1 VSVVAVLVAAPAG
14 SAAPPFTPCGA
25 FGLECATLS
34 VPLDYSG
41 TTPGTVPLYVE
52 VLPATGRPKG
62 VMLLMAGG
70 PGQASAEVFNLGVEA
85 ADYRSYF
92 PGYTLV
98 AYDDRGTG
106 KSGPLACPNARTITQ
121 CGDAVPTRAFYT
133 SRDHG
138 EDIESVRKALGV
150 DKIALFGV
158 SYGTKHAEAYALAH
172 PTHVERLLLDSE
184 VVPYRSPVDTSSIQ
198 TIPTSINK
206 ICTNN
211 VCQGIPAGMG
221 DKFATLANA
230 FEATPVDATVQF
242 APTLAPFTEHIDGDA
257 MISLAYES
265 DLASAIA
272 SQLPAAIDSASTGN
286 MRPLERLIFLDAL
299 NTASSNDIN
308 FILLLATNCGDG
320 PFPWQP
326 TDTTD
331 ARTAAMNA
339 AIAGLPPGSSG
350 AFGPWAF
357 QIFPAWSCVDWPAPS
372 GGAVLGPGPMPDVP
386 VLVLSGDRDIRTPTS
401 EAVEIA
407 KPFPQGR
414 VLVVPGAGHS
424 VLNHSL
430 CAKNAVISWLSGGT
444 PPSVC
449 TRFTLYVPALGRW
462 RASVAAT
469 PTHPKVPGLPGRA
482 LNALLQT
489 IHDAEGNWLLT
500 RDSQEATTG
509 LIGGR
514 LTPDP
519 KGLIDL
525 KAYTSVGG
533 LAVTGKIVLKMGPYG
548 RPVVPLTT
556 VSGTLKVTGSGAARG
571 TVRLAGNKLTGTLG
585 GRAVTSTF

>member
-1 VSVVAVLVAAPAG
+1 VCLAAVLVAAPAG
-14 SAAPPFTPCGA
+14 SAAPPFAPCGN
-25 FGLECATLS
+25 FGLECATLT
-34 VPLDYSG
+34 VPLDYTG
-41 TTPGTVPLYVE
+41 ATPGTVPLYVE
-52 VLPATGRPKG
+52 VLPATGTPKG
-62 VMLLMAGG
+62 VMVLMAGG

-106 KSGPLACPNARTITQ
+106 KSGPLACPDARTIAQ
-121 CGDAVPTRAFYT
+121 CGDAVPARAFYT

-184 VVPYRSPVDTSSIQ
+184 VAPYRSPVDTSSLL
-198 TIPTSINK
+198 TIPTSVNK
-206 ICTNN
+206 ICTDNP
-211 VCQGIPAGMG
+211 CPGIPSGMG
-221 DKFATLANA
+221 DKLAQLANTL
-230 FEATPVDATVQF
+230 EANPIDASVQF
-242 APTLAPFTEHIDGDA
+242 SPALAPYTEHLDGEE
-257 MISLAYES
+257 MINIAYES
-265 DLASAIA
+265 DLASAIS
-272 SQLPAAIDSASTGN
+272 SQLPAAIDSAVAGN

-299 NTASSNDIN
+299 QNTSSNDIN

-326 TDTTD
+326 ADTSD
-331 ARTAAMNA
+331 ARTAALNA

-350 AFGPWAF
+350 AFGTWAY
-357 QIFPAWSCVDWPAPS
+357 QALPAWGCIDWPSPS
-372 GGAVLGPGPMPDVP
+372 GGVTLGAGPMPDVP

-401 EAVEIA
+401 GAVEIA
-407 KPFPQGR
+407 KQFPQGR

-430 CAKNAVISWLSGGT
+430 CAKNAVISWLNGGT

-449 TRFTLYVPALGRW
+449 TKFTLYVPALSRW

-469 PTHPKVPGLPGRA
+469 PPPAKVPGLPGRT

-489 IHDAEGNWLLT
+489 VHDAEDNWLLT
-500 RDSQEATTG
+500 KDSQEPTSG

-514 LTPDP
+514 LTPTP

-533 LAVTGKIVLKMGPYG
+533 LAVTGKINLKMNPYG
-548 RPVVPLTT
+548 RPVVPLTV

-571 TVRLAGNKLTGTLG
+571 TVKLSGNKLTGTLG
-585 GRAVTSTF
+585 GRAVTSAF